1 MQSQN
6 KSYVIWNNKGGV
18 GKSTITFH
26 IASTYAEKNPDR
38 NVVVIDMCPQANSS
52 MMLLGGGRKA
62 ESRLQSLMGLE
73 APKTIVGYI
82 TDTLI
87 KSDSINLENYLS
99 NVNSENDQ
107 ISENLFLLTGDGN
120 LELIAPLLSTRA
132 NIEPLSSNDSPWI
145 EVHTIIKKL
154 TQKPLFNKKTTF
166 FIDTNPSFAIYTQMA
181 ILGGERLIVPI
192 NADDS
197 SIYAITGLFS
207 LIWGSK
213 KKHPVYGKYTFASKV
228 DQYGLTRP
236 KIAVLV
242 GNRFTQRSG
251 AARAFKAVSQ
261 EAVRHMFQE
270 FSENPNRFLN
280 HEDVLKSHEAFEKT
294 YSIELR
300 DFNSAGVVS
309 ANQGL
314 PLSKMQNCRRYTV
327 YSAKDIH
334 VSDDQRKC
342 CLEVIES
349 LVERL

>member
-1 MQSQN
+1 MPEQN

-62 ESRLQSLMGLE
+62 EARLQSLMGLE
-73 APKTIVGYI
+73 TPRTIVGYI

-87 KSDSINLENYLS
+87 KGDVNVEEYLSKVNLEN
-99 NVNSENDQ
+99 NQ
-107 ISENLFLLTGDGN
+107 IPENLFLLAGDGN
-120 LELIAPLLSTRA
+120 LELISPLLSTRA
-132 NIEPLSSNDSPWI
+132 NIEPLSKSDSPWI

-154 TQKPLFNKKTTF
+154 TQRTLFERETTF

-213 KKHPVYGKYTFASKV
+213 KEHPVYGKYTFASRV
-228 DQYGLTRP
+228 DQHSLTRP
-236 KIAVLV
+236 KIAILV
-242 GNRFTQRSG
+242 GNRFTQKLG
-251 AARAFKAVSQ
+251 AANAFKAVSQ
-261 EAVRHMFQE
+261 EAVRYMFTE
-270 FSENPNRFLN
+270 FLENPNRFLDYEKVAKN
-280 HEDVLKSHEAFEKT
+280 HESFEEI

-314 PLSKMQNCRRYTV
+314 PLSRMQNQRLYDV
-327 YSAKDIH
+327 YDAKDIH
-334 VSDDQRKC
+334 VSNKQRKL
-342 CLEVIES
+342 CLEVIEI
-349 LVERL
+349 LVSRL